1 MKQRKRR
8 GLLISIIIILF
19 IIILLLGAV
28 AYLYFFMDMF
38 KTSKQLFFEY
48 TSQLIQSEG
57 GFIDTQLIQYVQ
69 KKNNTSYE
77 NNGEITFDINLPN
90 MEDEVELAN
99 NFNITFSG
107 KSDPSNGKSEK
118 EISLNYSDSVNFP
131 LTYRKSNNMIGIQ
144 TQYVGNDFVAIKSEE
159 ELSGLED
166 INSLLKLQGLEFS
179 SEEIQNLKTTY
190 FDNILNV
197 LDDSKFSTLTED
209 SLTGYKLTLTSEEF
223 KNTLVQILNALKT
236 DTNTTHKLNEI
247 LQGIG
252 VDIQLN
258 TDEIDDLIENINDLE
273 LNNNVEMTV
282 YNEGGN
288 LNRIDINVSGNML
301 TINKE
306 INGQDIIYTVN
317 LNMETIDMNAIFTAK
332 YTGVNTDNVK
342 ESYELS
348 LEEEYEQT
356 ETSQQTVE
364 SNNVKSLDAEKD
376 NIELLISII
385 KTAKTT
391 AGENAEQITDIDV
404 EEELSSGANEAYTD
418 MRLEKE
424 TDTTF
429 SITFVSTG
437 DKFVIDNTGTIVE
450 ESDQTTE
457 NQTAS
462 ETADQTAQNQTASET
477 ADQTAQNQTASETA
491 DQTTENQTA
500 NETTEQT
507 ATNQTTTQTST
518 NSTENKNQYKYSITN
533 NVQFKSGIEIEDFT
547 EDNAVVLN
555 DQTNEYVSNL
565 MNAIQERMVEVNRVQ
580 MEELG
585 VLEEENPIN
594 YLMPEFLAGNRTTTE
609 VDEQAVNSFNEKF
622 ELYESTNTKGATVK
636 GLLTT
641 IQNNNEVEENSKI
654 EEINMDGEE
663 YEVTD
668 QNITFLK
675 SSINVDDAYRV
686 EFEKDID
693 TGLIYRAVI
702 NKR

>member
-356 ETSQQTVE
+356 ETSQQTVK
-364 SNNVKSLDAEKD
+364 SNNVQSLDAEKD

-450 ESDQTTE
+450 EPDQTTE
-457 NQTAS
+457 
-462 ETADQTAQNQTASET
+462 
-477 ADQTAQNQTASETA
+477 NQTASETA

-565 MNAIQERMVEVNRVQ
+565 MNAIQERMIEVNRVQ

>member
-107 KSDPSNGKSEK
+107 KSDSSNGKSEK

-450 ESDQTTE
+450 EPDQTTE
-457 NQTAS
+457 
-462 ETADQTAQNQTASET
+462 NQTASET

-533 NVQFKSGIEIEDFT
+533 NVQFKSEIEIEDFT

-565 MNAIQERMVEVNRVQ
+565 MNAIQERMIEVNRVQ